1 VLITVLRLRPY
12 RRSVAALAVLQ
23 VAQAAALL
31 LLPTLNAAII
41 DDGVVR
47 GDIDTIVRFG
57 GLMLVVTL
65 VQVVC
70 AVGAVRLGSRIAM
83 AVGRDLRAAV
93 FERVRGFSALE
104 VGRFGTSS
112 LITRTTND
120 VQQVQAVVLTAA
132 TSAVAAPIL
141 CVGAVV
147 LAFGQDVRLAF
158 VVLALVP
165 LLGLSVGLVL
175 RWTRPVFRTVQ
186 QRVDVVNRVLREQIT
201 GIRVIRAFRRDEH
214 EQRRFGRAND
224 DLTEVASRSG
234 RLTTLLLPLML
245 TTVNVVGVPLV
256 WFARDVRIG
265 VLIALLGYLVLV
277 LTSAMMASAL
287 FMAVPRAEVC
297 AERIDEVL
305 RAEPSIRP
313 SVTPVRRLK
322 KPGHLDISGADFAY
336 PGAAAAVLCG
346 IDLVAR
352 PGTTTAIIGSTGSGK
367 STVLG
372 LVPRLFDVTG
382 GRVLVGGEDVR
393 DLDPALLA
401 ATVGLVQQKTH
412 LFSGTV
418 ASNLRYGRP
427 DATDAELRRALEVAH
442 LEIPTDQPVSQS
454 GTNLSGGQRQR
465 LAIARMLVRRPE
477 VYLFDDSF
485 SALDHTTDA
494 AVRAA
499 LAHEIGDKTVVV
511 VAQRVSTIRDADRIV
526 VLDEGRVVGAGTH
539 HELATT
545 NGTYREIVLSQ
556 EDAA

>member
-1 VLITVLRLRPY
+1 VLISVLRLGPY
-12 RRSVAALAVLQ
+12 RRSVVALVVLQ
-23 VAQAAALL
+23 VVQAVALL

-47 GDIDTIVRFG
+47 GDIGAIVRFG
-57 GLMLVVTL
+57 ALMLAVTV

-70 AVGAVRLGSRIAM
+70 AVGAVRFGARIAM
-83 AVGRDLRAAV
+83 AIGRDLRAAV

-104 VGRFGTSS
+104 VGRFGTPS

-120 VQQVQAVVLTAA
+120 VQQVQAVVVSAA

-141 CVGAVV
+141 CLGAVV
-147 LAFGQDVRLAF
+147 LAFGQDWRLAF

-175 RWTRPVFRTVQ
+175 RWTRPVFRRMQ
-186 QRVDVVNRVLREQIT
+186 QRVDAVNRVLREQIT
-201 GIRVIRAFRRDEH
+201 GIRVIRAYQRDEH

-224 DLTEVASRSG
+224 GLAEVAVRSG
-234 RLTTLLLPLML
+234 RLMTLLLPLML
-245 TTVNVVGVPLV
+245 TTVNVAGLPLV

-265 VLIALLGYLVLV
+265 VLIAFLGYLVLV
-277 LTSAMMASAL
+277 LTSAMMAAAL
-287 FMAVPRAEVC
+287 FTTLPRAEVC

-305 RAEPSIRP
+305 RTTPSILP
-313 SVTPVRRLK
+313 PVVPVRRLE

-336 PGAAAAVLCG
+336 PGAAAAVLRG

-393 DLDPALLA
+393 DLDSALLA
-401 ATVGLVQQKTH
+401 ATVGLVQQKSH
-412 LFSGTV
+412 LFSGTI

-442 LEIPTDQPVSQS
+442 LEIEPDEPVSQS

-499 LAHEIGDKTVVV
+499 LAHEIGERTLVI

-526 VLDEGRVVGAGTH
+526 VLDQGRVVGTGTH
-539 HELATT
+539 HELVAA

-556 EDAA
+556 EEAA